1 MSEPFQTRP
10 SGDPGDRRPDI
21 DVVDLLEE
29 SVAIFGLDMRVTA
42 WNAAAERLY
51 GWVRAEVVGGVIQAA
66 VRCSPSEPLRVILAK
81 VHETGSWRG
90 EFSRTTKVGGTVVV
104 AARWSLR

>member
-1 MSEPFQTRP
+1 MSEPLQTRL
-10 SGDPGDRRPDI
+10 SGEPVDWGPDI

-51 GWVRAEVVGGVIQAA
+51 GWARAEVIGGVIQAA
-66 VRCSPSEPLRVILAK
+66 VR
-81 VHETGSWRG
+81 
-90 EFSRTTKVGGTVVV
+90 
-104 AARWSLR
+104 